1 MNCKKKITDD
11 NDVVLKW
18 LAGEATADERLSI
31 LALIASRGE
40 SAEDYTPTA
49 SKGSL
54 KRAIKILRSMQSDFP
69 PERRYRVDEAVVF
82 IRNKWMPS

>member
-1 MNCKKKITDD
+1 MDRDFILN
-11 NDVVLKW
+11 W
-18 LAGEATADERLSI
+18 LAGEATADERLSL

-54 KRAIKILRSMQSDFP
+54 KRAIKILRSLQSDFP
-69 PERRYRVDEAVVF
+69 PERRYRIDEAVVF